1 MFLLIKKRNYLEY
14 FCFIHAKNIYLGQ
27 FNLDIGLFHNIL
39 FFCFLLPILKDG
51 TSVCISRT
59 HVSFLKLRFEIIR

>member
-39 FFCFLLPILKDG
+39 FFCFFITNIKRRNFCMYFKNTCLI
-51 TSVCISRT
+51 
-59 HVSFLKLRFEIIR
+59 FEIAF